1 MVGLE
6 PMRSEWHPP
15 KLDEDEERGGLRP
28 VPERRAE
35 EVSWPRSFDEL
46 IASNELLVFDD
57 QYGRGLLLS

>member
-15 KLDEDEERGGLRP
+15 KLDEDEEHGGLPP
-28 VPERRAE
+28 VSERRAE
-35 EVSWPRSFDEL
+35 EVSWPRAFDNAN
-46 IASNELLVFDD
+46 ASNEMLVFDD